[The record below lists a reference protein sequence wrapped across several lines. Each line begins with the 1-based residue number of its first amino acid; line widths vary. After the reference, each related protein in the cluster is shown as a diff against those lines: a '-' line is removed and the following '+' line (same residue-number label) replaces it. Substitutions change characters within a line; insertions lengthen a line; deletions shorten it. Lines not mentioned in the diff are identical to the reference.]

1 MMASCSIDN
10 FFPDPNGLPVFLG
23 ITPADNYDNLFILW
37 FRLDFRVFNFIMVK
51 NFFNF

>member
-1 MMASCSIDN
+1 MMHGIYLFGATAAT
-10 FFPDPNGLPVFLG
+10 GLNYD